1 LNNVVN
7 DDRNAAHK
15 LVDICISNDIW
26 AAWCITRIYFRDKD
40 NFENIYFVNNLL
52 LMDGNDV
59 HIIQLNGD
67 EEVRT
72 F

>member
-1 LNNVVN
+1 
-7 DDRNAAHK
+7 
-15 LVDICISNDIW
+15 VDICISNDIW

-40 NFENIYFVNNLL
+40 NFENLYFVNNLL